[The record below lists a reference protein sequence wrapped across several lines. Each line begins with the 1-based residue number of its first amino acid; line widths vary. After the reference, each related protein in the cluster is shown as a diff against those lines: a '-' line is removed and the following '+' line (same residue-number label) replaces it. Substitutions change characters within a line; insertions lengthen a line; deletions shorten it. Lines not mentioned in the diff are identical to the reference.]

1 MTQNHEIRR
10 RQIIAENVRT
20 LRDRLAWVQKELAAK
35 AKVSI
40 ETVSRIERGLP
51 NVHRAKLRDVAQALR
66 TTTEELERPAPA
78 EPTYREGSPV
88 TATPRHFGALIDDLT
103 RDFVGRE
110 HIFAE
115 ISRFR
120 VQRRTER
127 RGGYFVLQG
136 RPGEGK
142 SAIVARLAQRD
153 NCLVYFNQAT
163 TGNNSVHAF
172 LRELHVQLTARRGD
186 VSPAP
191 TGDAA
196 FDGTWLTRALQSA
209 RDRDDAELFIA
220 VDALDEVNMTHAPD
234 ATPLFLPPSLPVGIH
249 VVVTQRPGS
258 VRLPNPEAAEI
269 KLADFTAHNQRDISD
284 YIEQF
289 SGRGAVVRWLAT
301 RGVDR
306 ERFVKVL
313 AERSQE
319 NFMYL
324 RHVLPI
330 FERQD
335 SEWHDID
342 RLPRGLTAYYD
353 DHWRRMGMVGAHTP
367 RLKLK
372 ILYALAEIRA
382 AVSRAILTSVCDCS
396 ALEVQHVLDEW
407 AAFLRCERIDGEN
420 WYSLYHQSFQD
431 FLKDQPTIDASR
443 VDLGEINHAISQ
455 WSTAEIPIND

>member
-1 MTQNHEIRR
+1 M
-10 RQIIAENVRT
+10 
-20 LRDRLAWVQKELAAK
+20 
-35 AKVSI
+35 
-40 ETVSRIERGLP
+40 
-51 NVHRAKLRDVAQALR
+51 
-66 TTTEELERPAPA
+66 
-78 EPTYREGSPV
+78 
-88 TATPRHFGALIDDLT
+88 
-103 RDFVGRE
+103 
-110 HIFAE
+110 
-115 ISRFR
+115 
-120 VQRRTER
+120 QRRTER
-127 RGGYFVLQG
+127 RGGYFVLG

-249 VVVTQRPGS
+249 VVVTAAAPASGYRTPRPRRS
-258 VRLPNPEAAEI
+258 SSR
-269 KLADFTAHNQRDISD
+269 ISPP
-284 YIEQF
+284 IISATSAITSSSF
-289 SGRGAVVRWLAT
+289 SGRGAVIPPLAGDPRRRPRAIRQSPGRARPRRT
-301 RGVDR
+301 SCTS
-306 ERFVKVL
+306 
-313 AERSQE
+313 ATSC
-319 NFMYL
+319 
-324 RHVLPI
+324 PS

-353 DHWRRMGMVGAHTP
+353 DHWRRLGMVGAHTR

-396 ALEVQHVLDEW
+396 ALEVQHVLNKW
-407 AAFLRCERIDGEN
+407 PLSCG
-420 WYSLYHQSFQD
+420 
-431 FLKDQPTIDASR
+431 AS
-443 VDLGEINHAISQ
+443 A
-455 WSTAEIPIND
+455 STAR